1 MTSTPTSS
9 TPLLQPQQSASPAF
23 YKLLTRKRRQKK
35 RDILLLTVVLPTI
48 AVIIIAFLVWDVS
61 SLGNCY
67 ALPLCQMLD
76 NGRGA
81 ERGWWENQGP
91 YAPFRSMGKAG
102 AQAGLPRGCEIDQ
115 VTLLQRHTARFPTS
129 KAAKC
134 MLGALE
140 KLDNREI
147 KMPRLHP
154 EFAFLTEVDFSLKDW
169 RFDNLTDQ
177 GRKAAWNSG
186 RQIAA
191 QYKGFLRKA
200 KDVFSRSSGGERV
213 IETSRYWLEG
223 FRQHRFILKDK
234 SQLPH
239 VDLIIPEGNSFN
251 NTLSVHSC
259 PAFNALNPSPG
270 ELAQRQLTS
279 SLLMPALHR
288 LNNVL
293 CPRPRLR
300 IDELVCLADMCAFD
314 SQARGTNWKGWSKWC
329 SIFTQDEWEILGHGK
344 DIKRFYEV
352 GQGSEYGPTMGAGY
366 INEIIAR
373 LTDSAPVDHTI
384 TNRTLDN
391 NEATFPRGGELFF
404 IDFGHDNE
412 MLAVMA
418 ALGILKQHRPPPID
432 QVPPKRTYT
441 LSHIVP
447 FGARLTFERITCDTG
462 NWEPDRN
469 AEDPENR
476 GDGMKGY
483 VRILVNDEVHQISNI
498 ACEQSSLAEHGLCEI
513 DAFVESQYF
522 ATTSVNWNICFTEN
536 DLSSG

>member
-293 CPRPRLR
+293 FKRGVR
-300 IDELVCLADMCAFD
+300 I
-314 SQARGTNWKGWSKWC
+314 
-329 SIFTQDEWEILGHGK
+329 GK
-344 DIKRFYEV
+344 V
-352 GQGSEYGPTMGAGY
+352 GQNGVLFSLKMNGKFWVMAKTLKGSMKLGKVVNMDLPWVQAGY